1 MALPF
6 VLPLLRPGWFE
17 SHEGLSYPIRLV
29 EVAQC
34 WQDGLWS
41 ARWFPDLNS
50 GQGYPFLSFYAPFLF
65 WIAGAFHVAGAD
77 VALALRL
84 AAMVGVLLAAFGI
97 DRLVREGTTT
107 NGAGI
112 VAAGL
117 YIYAPYFVRDMFIRG
132 DLAESLAMGLLPWSL
147 YGMLRLRRCSGA
159 GDVAFAAFAGAL
171 PILAHNILGLFNGL
185 LLALTGVIAVAT
197 SSLRPR
203 WITAR
208 AVVVAGIG
216 TLILSAFFWAPALLE
231 KKFVQIDVMTTGH
244 YEVAKH
250 FVRIDQLLGRGE
262 FPSGQDQGLPM
273 SFELGWVGIA
283 CVLAAAAFAR
293 SLWRFHRPLFILG
306 ALFCIV
312 GIARA
317 MKVSAPVY
325 ETVEL
330 LRYVQFPWR
339 FLSVAALGIA
349 ILGGLAYER
358 TFVRAG
364 NRLSRITAAVICIA
378 AILFVFPLLGPRPS
392 FTLPSWA
399 LDPAAYRSK
408 RETTTIGEYL
418 PIWAQEIEAPRGFEN
433 GVKIEGEGRVEHAQ
447 RRAGR
452 IEATLELQAPS
463 KVVLQ
468 DLYFPGWKVL
478 ANGGELKV
486 APEEKTGR
494 LSVELSPGRHE
505 LEARLA
511 LTPVRLIS
519 GILSASTGI
528 LLLASAAVSSVRTAR
543 RGH

>member
-1 MALPF
+1 LALP
-6 VLPLLRPGWFE
+6 LLLTLLRPGWFE

-50 GQGYPFLSFYAPFLF
+50 GQGYPFLSFYAPLLF

-84 AAMVGVLLAAFGI
+84 AAIVGVLLAAFGI

-132 DLAESLAMGLLPWSL
+132 DLAESLALGLLPWSL

-185 LLALTGVIAVAT
+185 LLALTGIIAFAT

-203 WITAR
+203 WRTAR
-208 AVVVAGIG
+208 AVVAAGIG
-216 TLILSAFFWAPALLE
+216 ALALSAFFWAPALLE
-231 KKFVQIDVMTTGH
+231 KKFVQIDKMTSGY
-244 YEVAKH
+244 YEVSKH
-250 FVRIDQLLGRGE
+250 FVRVEQFLGRGE

-283 CVLAAAAFAR
+283 CVLVAAAFAR
-293 SLWRFHRPLFILG
+293 SLWRFHRPLFIMG
-306 ALFCIV
+306 VLFCMV
-312 GIARA
+312 GTARA

-325 ETVEL
+325 ETFEL

-339 FLSVAALGIA
+339 FLSVTALGIA

-358 TFVRAG
+358 TFVREG
-364 NRLSRITAAVICIA
+364 NLLSRISAAVICIA
-378 AILFVFPLLGPRPS
+378 AIVFVFPLLGPRPS
-392 FTLPSWA
+392 FSLPSWA
-399 LDPAAYRSK
+399 LDPEAYRTK

-418 PIWAQEIEAPRGFEN
+418 PIWAQETEAPRGFEN
-433 GVKIEGEGRVEHAQ
+433 GVKIEGEGRVESA
-447 RRAGR
+447 RRQAGK
-452 IEATLELQAPS
+452 IKATLELPAPS
-463 KVVLQ
+463 KVVFQ

-478 ANGGELKV
+478 ANGDEVDL
-486 APEEKTGR
+486 APEERTGR
-494 LSVELSPGRHE
+494 MSVQLPSGRHE
-505 LEARLA
+505 LEARLE
-511 LTPVRLIS
+511 LTGVRMVS
-519 GILSASTGI
+519 GILSASAGA
-528 LLLASAAVSSVRTAR
+528 LLLAWAAASSIRMVRRAQ
-543 RGH
+543 